1 MRNQSKKYQIANLGA
16 FTTLDDKDFN
26 NLCGLE
32 LNLLHA
38 PCVLYIKQGYSY
50 IGNELLLS
58 EKELKAIL
66 ESTTSDLLN

>member
-1 MRNQSKKYQIANLGA
+1 MRNQPKKYQIAKFGA

-26 NLCGLE
+26 NLCSLE

-38 PCVLYIKQGYSY
+38 PCVLYIKQGYNY
-50 IGNELLLS
+50 IGNELSLS
-58 EKELKAIL
+58 HQEFKAIL

>member
-1 MRNQSKKYQIANLGA
+1 MRNHPKKYKIENLGA

-26 NLCGLE
+26 NLCSLE

-50 IGNELLLS
+50 TGNELVLS
-58 EKELKAIL
+58 DKEFKTIL

>member
-1 MRNQSKKYQIANLGA
+1 MRNQPKKYQIGNLGA

-26 NLCGLE
+26 NLCSLE

-50 IGNELLLS
+50 IGNQLLLS
-58 EKELKAIL
+58 EKELKTIL